1 MCLICCG
8 CFPPS
13 CKPHLFTDHVI
24 FQLLLSSFPCV
35 SAFLLLVVVPGCQ
48 AKSMSICLQSLFTAS
63 TPLPP
68 LMNQRFAHPECREP
82 INRCEKLGFVGNRIR
97 TTDIFCQFQVW
108 RHSAFGRPAPQ
119 EGHSSLLSYASSPK
133 KESGVLKRK
142 RPLSL
147 KSRSISKSLAI
158 FPTLCATSR

>member
-1 MCLICCG
+1 MGAFLHLVSLIFPQTTLYFNSSCHLSPAS
-8 CFPPS
+8 PPS
-13 CKPHLFTDHVI
+13 CY
-24 FQLLLSSFPCV
+24 QWW
-35 SAFLLLVVVPGCQ
+35 CQ

-68 LMNQRFAHPECREP
+68 LMNQRSAHPECREP
-82 INRCEKLGFVGNRIR
+82 INRCEKLGIVGNRIR

-108 RHSAFGRPAPQ
+108 RHLAFGRPAPQ

>member
-1 MCLICCG
+1 MGAFLHLVSLI
-8 CFPPS
+8 FPQTT
-13 CKPHLFTDHVI
+13 LI
-24 FQLLLSSFPCV
+24 IQLLLSSFPCV
-35 SAFLLLVVVPGCQ
+35 SAFLLLVLVPGCQ
-48 AKSMSICLQSLFTAS
+48 ALSRSICLQSLFTGTTS
-63 TPLPP
+63 LPP
-68 LMNQRFAHPECREP
+68 LMNHRSAHPECREP
-82 INRCEKLGFVGNRIR
+82 INRCEKLGIVGNRIR

-142 RPLSL
+142 RPPSL
-147 KSRSISKSLAI
+147 KSRSISKLLAI